1 MIADPIHDRANLA
14 HDAPEQPATLA
25 QRAGTLIEQ
34 AAATAA
40 ARVQTGV
47 QTVNAEVKRAADAI
61 TRLSTGQET
70 AADVALASN
79 VLHVVA
85 NATDAAINAARRGK
99 DVGEVLRGQIPQLV
113 HALMPGISV
122 KDVTKALAVAQA
134 LVSLSRHPTIPA
146 AAKIFEMLRGNPRR
160 GQRDTGNLGDFLL
173 GRVLS
178 MAQGQ
183 PFDPSRFL
191 SGALRATG
199 KDFKARAL
207 ILRDEERARRSPA

>member
-14 HDAPEQPATLA
+14 HSAPEQPATLA

-34 AAATAA
+34 AASTAA
-40 ARVQTGV
+40 ARLQSGV
-47 QTVNAEVKRAADAI
+47 KTVNAEVKRAADAL

-70 AADVALASN
+70 ATDVALAGN
-79 VLHVVA
+79 VLTAVSK
-85 NATDAAINAARRGK
+85 ATDAALLAVKRGK

-134 LVSLSRHPTIPA
+134 LVSLSRSPAIPGL
-146 AAKIFEMLRGNPRR
+146 AKIFEMLRGSPRR
-160 GQRDTGNLGDFLL
+160 GQRDTGNLGDYLL
-173 GRVLS
+173 SRVLS

-183 PFDPSRFL
+183 PFDATRFL

-207 ILRDEERARRSPA
+207 ILRDEERAHRSPA